1 MFSKGDNSIA
11 FFRLSVFIRI
21 RAHAEGALAKSTID
35 EANGKK

>member
-21 RAHAEGALAKSTID
+21 GAQDEDEFLGTAIVEAK
-35 EANGKK
+35 K